1 MARRAW
7 RRSRSAEVE
16 QPRSP
21 PARTVQAKTG
31 GDGSRL
37 RVASPESV
45 DPAGPA
51 PDQRERLV
59 AVNATGAGGLG
70 EGVRLLVDMWI
81 TFAGEGE
88 SVSRP
93 GRPWII

>member
-1 MARRAW
+1 M
-7 RRSRSAEVE
+7 
-16 QPRSP
+16 
-21 PARTVQAKTG
+21 
-31 GDGSRL
+31 
-37 RVASPESV
+37 ASPESA

-51 PDQRERLV
+51 PDERERLV
-59 AVNATGAGGLG
+59 AVNGGRGLG